1 MFDLFEESCWE
12 ERNNSCH
19 NVCPWKSFDTY
30 IDDGELFVFVS
41 ERKCSTIHAIQQQHQ
56 VQQTDDF
63 LSYLFPYENNSLI
76 FPR

>member
-41 ERKCSTIHAIQQQHQ
+41 EDLCIQISA
-56 VQQTDDF
+56 VDKA
-63 LSYLFPYENNSLI
+63 
-76 FPR
+76 